1 MVLVTLVGEQLAVE
15 GKEFIYLGANSE
27 CRNCQLKTVCFNLKP
42 GRNYRITKLR
52 EKSHD
57 CNIHEGKVIV
67 VEVEELPLTVAVS
80 NEPSEGA
87 TVTIEKKECKNIG
100 CDSFDICTTTAIQN
114 GKTYTVKKVYEKLSC
129 PKNYQLYKVDVA
141 EQ

>member
-15 GKEFIYLGANSE
+15 GQEFVYLGSNSE

-52 EKSHD
+52 EKFHE

-67 VEVEELPLTVAVS
+67 VEVEELPLTVAVPK
-80 NEPSEGA
+80 ELSEGA
-87 TVTIEKKECKNIG
+87 TTTIEKKDCKNIG
-100 CDSFDICTTTAIQN
+100 CDSFEICTTTALQN
-114 GKTYTVKKVYEKLSC
+114 GKTYTVKKVYEKLTC
-129 PKNYQLYKVDVA
+129 PKNYELYKVDVS
-141 EQ
+141 EI